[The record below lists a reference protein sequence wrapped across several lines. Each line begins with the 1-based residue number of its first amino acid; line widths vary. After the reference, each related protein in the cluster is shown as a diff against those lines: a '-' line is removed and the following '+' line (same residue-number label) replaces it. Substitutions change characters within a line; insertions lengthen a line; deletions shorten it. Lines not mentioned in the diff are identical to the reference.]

1 MAKRKGFGGGGGS
14 MGNMNNMLKQAQK
27 IQDQMEVTQK
37 EIEEKTFEVS
47 SGGGAV
53 KIAITGKRAI
63 TKIEI
68 AKDIVDPEDV
78 EMLQDTVLTAVN
90 EAIREV
96 DKQMEDAMGKVTGGI
111 SMPGLF

>member
-14 MGNMNNMLKQAQK
+14 MGNMNSMLKQAQK
-27 IQDQMEVTQK
+27 IQDQMEETQK
-37 EIEEKTFEVS
+37 EMEVKTFEVS

-53 KIAITGKRAI
+53 KIAITGKREI

>member
-1 MAKRKGFGGGGGS
+1 MAKRKGFGGGG
-14 MGNMNNMLKQAQK
+14 MNNMNSMLKQAQK
-27 IQDQMEVTQK
+27 IQEQMEQTQK
-37 EIEEKTFEVS
+37 EVEEKTFPVT

-53 KIAITGKRAI
+53 KVEIPGKREI

-78 EMLQDTVLTAVN
+78 EMLQDTVMTAVN
-90 EAIREV
+90 EAIHTV
-96 DKQMEDAMGKVTGGI
+96 DKEMEDAMGQITGGM